1 MRIQTRQH
9 PFVVLRLLNHCRG
22 IPMSAFPMLRFAAL
36 CVFCVIAPTTA
47 AQSDSG
53 NMMKMSITM
62 KMQMAGL
69 GDMPARTVNQNVCTS
84 KDHDMRSMLQQQKD
98 CVVSNYHQQGN
109 VISYH
114 VVCGGNPPRM
124 TGDAQFE
131 LLPGG
136 DIRGS
141 MHADSNM
148 NGQAMVMDMT
158 YAGQRTGSCDYTAS
172 RQKH

>member
-1 MRIQTRQH
+1 MSTFSMLRM
-9 PFVVLRLLNHCRG
+9 VVLC
-22 IPMSAFPMLRFAAL
+22 AL
-36 CVFCVIAPTTA
+36 GVLATTAA

-53 NMMKMSITM
+53 NMMKMTISM

-69 GDMPARTVNQNVCTS
+69 GDMPARTVAQNVCTS
-84 KDHDMRSMLQQQKD
+84 KDHDMRAMLQQQTD
-98 CVVSNYHQQGN
+98 CVVSNYQQKGN

-114 VVCGGNPPRM
+114 VVCGGNPPSM

-131 LLPGG
+131 LQAGG
-136 DIRGS
+136 DINGRL
-141 MHADSNM
+141 HTNSNM
-148 NGQAMVMDMT
+148 RGRNVVMDMT

>member
-1 MRIQTRQH
+1 MST
-9 PFVVLRLLNHCRG
+9 FSMLR
-22 IPMSAFPMLRFAAL
+22 MSALCAFGMLA
-36 CVFCVIAPTTA
+36 TTAA

-53 NMMKMSITM
+53 NMMKMTITM

-69 GDMPARTVNQNVCTS
+69 GDMPARTVTQNVCTS
-84 KDHDMRSMLQQQKD
+84 KDHDMRAMLQQKKD
-98 CVVSNYHQQGN
+98 CVVSNYRQNGN

-131 LLPGG
+131 LQPGG
-136 DIRGS
+136 DINGS
-141 MHADSNM
+141 LHANSNM
-148 NGQAMVMDMT
+148 RGHDVVMDMT
-158 YAGQRTGSCDYTAS
+158 YAGQRTGSCDYTMS